1 MTCADITGHY
11 NARHRDWYGQPRHR
25 TMMLL
30 EDGSSKSYVG
40 TYRSTRCLKLAVNMD
55 NTPTGTMTCNQCA
68 RVPTLPSFLAATQRL
83 SCPPAST
90 NNRFLSREDL
100 VQKLVTV
107 NQVVR
112 NLRKK
117 VARNL
122 QRKRTQVAK
131 EALRRDDVAKFCKE
145 LQYIAQR
152 GTLDDKKIMWAYI
165 QDVVRCEYLK
175 KKSGPNG
182 ARGMRW
188 SADSK
193 DFASSQ
199 KLMAGKRLP
208 QHLRENIGGPSK
220 RTINRHLKS
229 VRKTVWPGSPGVA
242 ANMEAVRE
250 IWGPIILARRRQQH
264 ESNRPLRV
272 PVDDGDRTGEEDEDD
287 LSDLVHDEDADVI
300 MVEMSEDE
308 SGILGRIEYWR
319 ERDSI
324 YGSCGWKSPGHKCDD
339 HFHPVIGDSW
349 DRLVEIMK
357 NAVVASYVR
366 VIMLNPLCDWL
377 PPMTVHMNATC
388 NKFDHHPH
396 VTSQWSNTLKE
407 FNRCLRPLGC
417 NHTGRGSDGDAR
429 RFKLQYEMMMLA
441 VEEAERRR
449 RVTVNLQLIWRRN
462 PCFVWVVS
470 QIVRR
475 IRAKRRPCVPRPVTR
490 RPASYTLPISLEG
503 AKGFTFAVRDTTHNL
518 AQFIHL
524 IICLYPCRH
533 VQLMIFTLGRWWRL
547 RTCPLRTPNTRPN
560 DWTCLF
566 SRPRRQCCLE
576 DMSLVQSISS

>member
-1 MTCADITGHY
+1 
-11 NARHRDWYGQPRHR
+11 
-25 TMMLL
+25 MMLL
-30 EDGSSKSYVG
+30 EDGTSRSYVG
-40 TYRSTRCLKLAVNMD
+40 TYRSTRCLKLAINID

-68 RVPTLPSFLAATQRL
+68 RVPTLPSFLAVTQRL
-83 SCPPAST
+83 PCPPAVHT
-90 NNRFLSREDL
+90 PNKFLSREDL

-107 NQVVR
+107 NQAVR

-117 VARNL
+117 VVRNL
-122 QRKRTQVAK
+122 QRTRTQAAK

-152 GTLDDKKIMWAYI
+152 GTLEDKKMMWSYL

-182 ARGMRW
+182 ALGMRW
-188 SADSK
+188 SADTK
-193 DFASSQ
+193 DLASSQ

-272 PVDDGDRTGEEDEDD
+272 PVDDGDEAGEEDEDE
-287 LSDLVHDEDADVI
+287 LPELVHEDDDDDDEDADVV

-349 DRLVEIMK
+349 DRLVAIMK

-407 FNRCLRPLGC
+407 FNRCLRPIGC
-417 NHTGRGSDGDAR
+417 NHTGRGSDGDGR
-429 RFKLQYEMMMLA
+429 RFKVQYEMMMLA
-441 VEEAERRR
+441 WEELERLRR
-449 RVTVNLQLIWRRN
+449 AVTPLQLRWRSQ
-462 PCFVWVVS
+462 PCFAWVVS
-470 QIVRR
+470 LIVRR
-475 IRAKRRPCVPRPVTR
+475 LGRRPWVPRPVVQVRRR
-490 RPASYTLPISLEG
+490 RPATYTLPITLEG
-503 AKGFTFAVRDTTHNL
+503 AKGFTFAVCASHSSSHVLTVYINL
-518 AQFIHL
+518 INYS
-524 IICLYPCRH
+524 YPCRH
-533 VQLMIFTLGRWWRL
+533 GQRMILALGRYWQSPI
-547 RTCPLRTPNTRPN
+547 CPHRTPNTKGN
-560 DWTCLF
+560 D
-566 SRPRRQCCLE
+566 
-576 DMSLVQSISS
+576 

>member
-55 NTPTGTMTCNQCA
+55 NTPTGTMTCNQCV

-117 VARNL
+117 VVRNF

-152 GTLDDKKIMWAYI
+152 DTLDDKKIMWAYI

-250 IWGPIILARRRQQH
+250 IWGPIILARRRQH
-264 ESNRPLRV
+264 
-272 PVDDGDRTGEEDEDD
+272 
-287 LSDLVHDEDADVI
+287 EDADVI

-324 YGSCGWKSPGHKCDD
+324 YGSCGWKSPGHYIS
-339 HFHPVIGDSW
+339 H
-349 DRLVEIMK
+349 
-357 NAVVASYVR
+357 
-366 VIMLNPLCDWL
+366 
-377 PPMTVHMNATC
+377 
-388 NKFDHHPH
+388 
-396 VTSQWSNTLKE
+396 TSTDLS
-407 FNRCLRPLGC
+407 GSS
-417 NHTGRGSDGDAR
+417 HGR
-429 RFKLQYEMMMLA
+429 E
-441 VEEAERRR
+441 
-449 RVTVNLQLIWRRN
+449 
-462 PCFVWVVS
+462 
-470 QIVRR
+470 
-475 IRAKRRPCVPRPVTR
+475 
-490 RPASYTLPISLEG
+490 
-503 AKGFTFAVRDTTHNL
+503 
-518 AQFIHL
+518 
-524 IICLYPCRH
+524 
-533 VQLMIFTLGRWWRL
+533 
-547 RTCPLRTPNTRPN
+547 
-560 DWTCLF
+560 
-566 SRPRRQCCLE
+566 
-576 DMSLVQSISS
+576 SSSSCI

>member
-1 MTCADITGHY
+1 MTCTDITGHY

-25 TMMLL
+25 TTVLL
-30 EDGSSKSYVG
+30 KDGTTRSYVG
-40 TYRSTRCLKLAVNMD
+40 TYRSARCLKLAINYD
-55 NTPTGTMTCNQCA
+55 STPTGTMTCNQCA
-68 RVPTLPSFLAATQRL
+68 RVPTLPSFLLVTQRL
-83 SCPPAST
+83 RCPPAAHT
-90 NNRFLSREDL
+90 NNQFLSREDL
-100 VQKLVTV
+100 VKKLVTV
-107 NQVVR
+107 SQTVR

-117 VARNL
+117 VVRNV
-122 QRKRTQVAK
+122 QRKRTLVAK
-131 EALRRDDVAKFCKE
+131 EALRRDDVRKFCKE

-152 GTLDDKKIMWAYI
+152 GTLDDKKIMWSYL

-182 ARGMRW
+182 ALGMRW
-188 SADSK
+188 SADTK
-193 DFASSQ
+193 DLASSQ

-250 IWGPIILARRRQQH
+250 IWGPIILARRRQQQAAARRQQH
-264 ESNRPLRV
+264 DESNSPLSV
-272 PVDDGDRTGEEDEDD
+272 SVDDDDDEHDDDDPNPHDDDAPVDGSAEDDGLPQLVDSDEYDDDDPNPHDGD
-287 LSDLVHDEDADVI
+287 VVV

-308 SGILGRIEYWR
+308 SGILGRMEYWR
-319 ERDSI
+319 QSDSI
-324 YGSCGWKSPGHKCDD
+324 YGSCGWKSPDHKCDD

-349 DRLVEIMK
+349 DRLVAIMK

-429 RFKLQYEMMMLA
+429 RFKIQYEMMMLA
-441 VEEAERRR
+441 MEELEPRRR
-449 RVTVNLQLIWRRN
+449 AAISLQLIWRRQ

-475 IRAKRRPCVPRPVTR
+475 IRGTRRPWVPRPVTG

-503 AKGFTFAVRDTTHNL
+503 AKGFTFAVRDATHNL
-518 AQFIHL
+518 ILFINL
-524 IICLYPCRH
+524 IILSSH
-533 VQLMIFTLGRWWRL
+533 II
-547 RTCPLRTPNTRPN
+547 
-560 DWTCLF
+560 LF
-566 SRPRRQCCLE
+566 YS
-576 DMSLVQSISS
+576 SI